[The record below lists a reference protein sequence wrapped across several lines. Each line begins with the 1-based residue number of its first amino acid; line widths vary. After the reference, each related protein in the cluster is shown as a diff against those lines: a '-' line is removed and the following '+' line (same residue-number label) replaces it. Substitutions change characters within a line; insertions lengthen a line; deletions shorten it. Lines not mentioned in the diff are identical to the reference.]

1 MVELREPPGREA
13 VAKTATPPWVWALVA
28 LQILVLL
35 VVGLRSGSATRSSEG
50 LRDVAAQL
58 RAAGALKEAARTLEG
73 YVVTLSGGSERAA
86 AAYSL
91 GDTYLELGDPEK
103 ALRWFYEAESFDDG
117 ELKEDLSRKVVHSL
131 ERLGRFQA
139 AQSALESRVRLD
151 EADPA
156 SAGSGDPV
164 VARIE
169 QREIRL
175 SELERSIDDL
185 PPAVANGLRGADARR
200 DYLRKYVADALLWR
214 KAQKLEYDRD
224 PELQRR
230 FEQTLQQLAISKYL
244 EEEVLSEIDVDETDV
259 RNFFEANRSRYQ
271 QGETPVSLDDLRSV
285 VQRDYLQLKAQS
297 AYQDA
302 VDSELAAADVELFP
316 ERLEGA
322 GNG

>member
-1 MVELREPPGREA
+1 MVELREPPR
-13 VAKTATPPWVWALVA
+13 TAPAEKPMPRWVWALVA
-28 LQILVLL
+28 LQAAVLL
-35 VVGLRSGSATRSSEG
+35 LLWLRPGPSAGSPSE

-58 RAAGALKEAARTLEG
+58 RAAGALNEAARALEG
-73 YVVTLSGGSERAA
+73 YVSSLSGGSERAA

-91 GDTYLELGDPEK
+91 GETYLELGDPEK

-117 ELKEDLSRKVVHSL
+117 KLEEDLSRKVVHSL

-151 EADPA
+151 ADE
-156 SAGSGDPV
+156 SRDSGSSDPV

-169 QREIRL
+169 RREIRL

-185 PPAVANGLRGADARR
+185 PPAVASGLRGADARR

-244 EEEVLSEIDVDETDV
+244 EEEVLSDIDVDETDL

-271 QGETPVSLDDLRSV
+271 QGDTPVSLEDLRSV

-316 ERLEGA
+316 ERLEGS
-322 GNG
+322 GDEG